1 MKKLILFT
9 ILLFISEILFAQ
21 SFSGGTGTE
30 NDPFIIANAQDLM
43 DLSNLSTGKG
53 YLNKCYKLEND
64 IQLTQSITPIG
75 YNKSH
80 EFSGTFDGN
89 GKTIY
94 DLVIN
99 KTKTKDSNIG
109 LFGFV
114 SGGTIKNLTLCNAK
128 ITVPND
134 NSENRHGILVG
145 YLTNKAKVDNCNIIN
160 SNITSTQTM
169 VGGIVGKVSDA
180 NVSIIN
186 CCVAN
191 SKIETKDK
199 VGGICGYLGSMPTIE
214 NNVVYNTEIIA
225 TDVQPY
231 IGNICGGTPEEQ
243 TVIDEKNQYYANT
256 LNGVV
261 SSNISKVVI
270 PLVVGKWNFVGNN
283 TNETVL
289 SVSVFENNGAS
300 FAQDATS
307 HAVAAKGYNYQTN
320 DWNSTYLKEINN
332 DVINQGE
339 GIFVWVWNKDWDGS
353 TIENDNIVYWSPS
366 ENPNTSAIYEIDK
379 TNNGA
384 EYNGALWFAF
394 SNPFSE
400 DVAVSTLLN
409 GLTNIQGETQAY
421 TFDGVKWN
429 SNPTVIHSGEGF
441 MVAASEGATT
451 ISGMLN
457 KVAAKSEKNS
467 DKYITITC
475 AGSNSLFDVY
485 SKIDESASNGFDV
498 KDAYMMFSN
507 GEDFVQPYF
516 DIQGKNIVRNV
527 FQTLPYAAN
536 LNIKATKQDSVI
548 LSAYNLPDNMTVV
561 LKDEENE
568 TITILNDTTTK
579 FEVEEGE
586 NANRFKVMFYEN
598 TSTNE
603 TIEENNIDILFFE
616 NTLSVQGNGL
626 KSLVIYDLFG
636 KQRYSKTLSGN
647 SFETD
652 LNLPQGLYIVKIVD
666 CKGEK
671 TSKVVIK

>member
-1 MKKLILFT
+1 MSSHFKLAKDIY
-9 ILLFISEILFAQ
+9 ISQPIAPICYNGTYK
-21 SFSGGTGTE
+21 FSG
-30 NDPFIIANAQDLM
+30 I
-43 DLSNLSTGKG
+43 
-53 YLNKCYKLEND
+53 
-64 IQLTQSITPIG
+64 
-75 YNKSH
+75 
-80 EFSGTFDGN
+80 FDGN

-134 NSENRHGILVG
+134 NTANGYGILVG
-145 YLTNKAKVDNCNIIN
+145 ALTNKAKVDNCNIIN
-160 SNITSTQTM
+160 STITIAKSRG
-169 VGGIVGKVSDA
+169 GGIVGRIDEEKVS
-180 NVSIIN
+180 VTN

-191 SKIETKDK
+191 SRIEGYDNI
-199 VGGICGYLGSMPTIE
+199 GGICGYLGSMPTIE

-231 IGNICGGTPEEQ
+231 VGNICGGAPEEQ
-243 TVIDEKNQYYANT
+243 VVIDAKNQYYANT
-256 LNGVV
+256 LNGVG

-270 PLVVGKWNFVGNN
+270 PLLVGKWNFVGNN
-283 TNETVL
+283 TNETAL

-300 FAQDATS
+300 FSQDATS

-339 GIFVWVWNKDWDGS
+339 GIFVWVWNKDWDGN

-366 ENPNTSAIYEIDK
+366 ENPNTNATYEINK

-384 EYNGALWFAF
+384 EYNGALWFAL

-441 MVAASEGATT
+441 MVAASEGTAT

-457 KVAAKSEKNS
+457 KAAAKSEKNS

-485 SKIDESASNGFDV
+485 AKMDESASNGFDV

-527 FQTLPYAAN
+527 FQTLPYTAN
-536 LNIKATKQDSVI
+536 LNIKASKQDSVI
-548 LSAYNLPDNMTVV
+548 FYASNLPENIAVM
-561 LKDEENE
+561 LKDEKNE
-568 TITILNDTTTK
+568 TETILNDTIVK
-579 FEVEEGE
+579 LDVQEGE
-586 NANRFKVMFYEN
+586 NANRFKVMFYKN
-598 TSTNE
+598 TATDE
-603 TIEENNIDILFFE
+603 TIEENNIDILFYE

-626 KSLVIYDLFG
+626 KKLVVYDLMG
-636 KQRYSKTLSGN
+636 RQRYSKSLSGN
-647 SFETD
+647 SFLTK
-652 LNLPQGLYIVKIVD
+652 LNLPQGIYIVKIAD
-666 CKGEK
+666 ANSETTFKI
-671 TSKVVIK
+671 VIK